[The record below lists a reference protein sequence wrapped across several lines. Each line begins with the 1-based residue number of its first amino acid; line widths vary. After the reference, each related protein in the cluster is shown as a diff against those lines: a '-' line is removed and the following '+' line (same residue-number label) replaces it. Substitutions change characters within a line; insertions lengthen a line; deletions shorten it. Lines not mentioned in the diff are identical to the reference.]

1 MTAPEISG
9 QETAGE
15 QTSAEKI
22 SAIFLFNHK
31 FEPNV
36 AKLEA
41 LYGDRFANRKYV
53 MPFGTETDK
62 VIPVYE
68 TSYRFSGHLAQARD
82 RILEDDV
89 THYVVISDDL
99 ILNPALN
106 EGNIVSRLGLGPD
119 SGYIKALGTI
129 DDLRY
134 RWWRALMIVNDF
146 ERTERYF
153 DYRAELPPADAA
165 RARFEAMGLRFPKP
179 VPRSREEWRFAL
191 RRLPKEL
198 KRTDWGTIYTKHGK
212 PAPYPLLCGYAD
224 FFVVP
229 GKAMKTFLY
238 YCGVFA
244 ALNVF
249 AEAAVPTALALAV
262 DDLRTELKPGELF
275 DDPHAARN
283 PDARFTGVEYWTG
296 EETEGFAAR
305 FGHDMKRLTTEFP
318 PDWLY
323 VHPVKLS
330 RWR

>member
-1 MTAPEISG
+1 M
-9 QETAGE
+9 AG
-15 QTSAEKI
+15 TDKI
-22 SAIFLFNHK
+22 SAVFLFNHK

-36 AKLEA
+36 AKLES
-41 LYGDRFANRKYV
+41 LYGDRFSHRKYV

-99 ILNPALN
+99 IVNPALN
-106 EGNIVSRLGLGPD
+106 ETNIVSQLGLGPD
-119 SGYIKALGTI
+119 SGYIKSLGTL
-129 DDLRY
+129 DALRY
-134 RWWRALMIVNDF
+134 RWWRSLVITNDF
-146 ERTERYF
+146 RRTEGYF
-153 DYRAELPPADAA
+153 DYKAELPPAREAK
-165 RARFEAMGLRFPKP
+165 ARFEAMGLSFPKP

-191 RRLPKEL
+191 NVLPAEL
-198 KRTDWGTIYTKHGK
+198 GKSEWGTIYSQYGK
-212 PAPYPLLCGYAD
+212 AARYPLLCGYAD

-229 GKAMKTFLY
+229 GKAMKAFLHF
-238 YCGVFA
+238 CGVFA

-262 DDLRTELKPGELF
+262 DDLVTELKPGELF

-283 PDARFTGVEYWTG
+283 PAARFKGTEFWTG
-296 EETEGFAAR
+296 EEGEAFAAR
-305 FGHDMKRLTTEFP
+305 FDKDLARLTAEFP

>member
-1 MTAPEISG
+1 MPPPE
-9 QETAGE
+9 
-15 QTSAEKI
+15 TSAEKI
-22 SAIFLFNHK
+22 SALFLFNHK

-53 MPFGTETDK
+53 MPFGRETDK

-106 EGNIVSRLGLGPD
+106 EGNIVSSLGLGPD

-146 ERTERYF
+146 ERTENYF
-153 DYRAELPPADAA
+153 DYKAELPPADQA

-283 PDARFTGVEYWTG
+283 PEARFTGVEYWTG
-296 EETEGFAAR
+296 EETEAFAAR
-305 FGHDMKRLTTEFP
+305 YGNDMKRLTAEFP

>member
-1 MTAPEISG
+1 MTPPE
-9 QETAGE
+9 
-15 QTSAEKI
+15 TSAEKI
-22 SAIFLFNHK
+22 SALFLFNHK

-106 EGNIVSRLGLGPD
+106 EGNIVSSLGLGPD

-146 ERTERYF
+146 ERTENYF
-153 DYRAELPPADAA
+153 DYKAELPPADQA

-283 PDARFTGVEYWTG
+283 PEARFTGVEYWTG
-296 EETEGFAAR
+296 EETEAFATR
-305 FGHDMKRLTTEFP
+305 YGNDMKRLTAEFP